1 MKNFLLLCKLFFAFS
16 VFSTNTFADELRDF
30 MLKQV
35 QSKEF
40 PSELYIEEYQAFII
54 TDGNYEVV
62 TKANLKDLMEIVK
75 EQKLTPNIKSFR
87 ILSRSETEDFVSA
100 TFEYDWEISVGNTN
114 MDGKMSGI
122 SVLLKTDSGYISI
135 FDAQTQ

>member
-1 MKNFLLLCKLFFAFS
+1 MKNFLLLCKLLFAFS

>member
-1 MKNFLLLCKLFFAFS
+1 
-16 VFSTNTFADELRDF
+16 
-30 MLKQV
+30 
-35 QSKEF
+35 
-40 PSELYIEEYQAFII
+40 
-54 TDGNYEVV
+54 
-62 TKANLKDLMEIVK
+62 MEIVK

-100 TFEYDWEISVGNTN
+100 TFEYDWEISVGNTD
-114 MDGKMSGI
+114 MDGKVSGI

>member
-1 MKNFLLLCKLFFAFS
+1 MKNFLLLCKLLFALS

-114 MDGKMSGI
+114 MDGKISGI

>member
-1 MKNFLLLCKLFFAFS
+1 MI
-16 VFSTNTFADELRDF
+16 STNTFADELRDF

-40 PSELYIEEYQAFII
+40 PAELYIEEYQAFII

-122 SVLLKTDSGYISI
+122 SVFLKTDNGYISI

>member
-1 MKNFLLLCKLFFAFS
+1 MKNFLLLCKLLFAFS

-87 ILSRSETEDFVSA
+87 ILARSETEDFVSA

>member
-1 MKNFLLLCKLFFAFS
+1 MKNFLLLCKLLFAFS
-16 VFSTNTFADELRDF
+16 VFSTNTLADELRDF